1 MMHDEETWT
10 YGGGVEIDHTSLA
23 GADLHDNNSTI
34 TLCLRTM
41 IHDDEQ
47 QQQRLADVGPK
58 IFLHHS
64 RSDDAIFDGNASYS
78 YNDVWEGCCVD
89 TEGHYI
95 GECCEEESNISISR
109 SEEDT
114 STVNLFIL
122 SNDEEEGGHDDDDDD
137 AYTTITDTYRQHQD
151 ETNVISTWHGST
163 IDKNIVSW
171 HGTNENKNCNDIW
184 QLNSSSTL
192 SEVRSFENEHIPCHH
207 NDYDDNSSMS
217 SLTPTPLIHDQAHYN
232 LKKNYISS
240 NPQTNQY
247 NNISSPSNIFGVHS
261 SNNWPNDV
269 TDNNNHSLP
278 RKNNTM
284 IVDEQWHSDSATNN
298 KVLSSPPM
306 EIVLTKKS
314 TTAITLTTTATTII
328 KGVDLNVT
336 QSLSDCSSNSSD
348 SVKNY
353 LVGGIHN
360 RSYNFKKRFIWCLFA
375 IVFIGIIIAIP
386 TSIMTLPNGVLLEK
400 EEEMM
405 KPTPN
410 EYNTN
415 VTVYGVII
423 DREEED
429 GVMPDKSD
437 DIQLYSTGTDD
448 SMNMTSSPFFLNLS
462 LATSPAPI
470 ITPVRSPIVTDGDES
485 KVHNAATATAIA
497 NDETLTP
504 SLRPTW
510 LKMTPILDLP
520 VVTRDAETLTPSLRP
535 TWLKMTPILDLP
547 LVTRDSNN
555 DDDATTDETLT
566 PSLRPTWLKM
576 TPILDLPLVARD
588 SNNDDDATTDETLT
602 PSLKPTLMKIIPIL
616 DLPVTDNMPSRK
628 PTRVDGNVSISTSN
642 PTLSP
647 TQQQTTSPQST
658 FSPQS
663 ITSTPFS
670 FKPIPRESSIPST
683 IPSLLPSDEPSQLP
697 TLQVVVIDAS
707 HPTTPATKTL
717 SMPVSK
723 APTLKKTSSAPVSQ
737 APTMTNSLFSG
748 TVAPTYQETTLT
760 ALPTGLLTE
769 SHTAL
774 LTTSSTASPTGSPII
789 VPTFL
794 ETKLTASPTGS
805 PPVLTASPTKSVLI
819 PTVLPTAM

>member
-1 MMHDEETWT
+1 
-10 YGGGVEIDHTSLA
+10 
-23 GADLHDNNSTI
+23 
-34 TLCLRTM
+34 M

-47 QQQRLADVGPK
+47 QQHQRLAVVGPNV
-58 IFLHHS
+58 FLHHS
-64 RSDDAIFDGNASYS
+64 RSDDAICNASYS
-78 YNDVWEGCCVD
+78 YDDVWDGCAD
-89 TEGHYI
+89 TEGYI
-95 GECCEEESNISISR
+95 DEECCEKSNISISR

-114 STVNLFIL
+114 NTVNLFVL
-122 SNDEEEGGHDDDDDD
+122 SNDEEEGGHDVDD

-171 HGTNENKNCNDIW
+171 HGTNENKSCNDMW
-184 QLNSSSTL
+184 QLNNSSSSSL
-192 SEVRSFENEHIPCHH
+192 SEVRSFENEHIPFHH
-207 NDYDDNSSMS
+207 NDCDDNSSMS
-217 SLTPTPLIHDQAHYN
+217 SLTPAPLIHNQAHYN

-247 NNISSPSNIFGVHS
+247 NNISSPSNIFGYHS
-261 SNNWPNDV
+261 SNNWPTNDV
-269 TDNNNHSLP
+269 TDNNNHSVP
-278 RKNNTM
+278 RKKNNTM

-298 KVLSSPPM
+298 KVLSSPPV

-314 TTAITLTTTATTII
+314 TATAGATTPTTTATTII
-328 KGVDLNVT
+328 KGVDLNIT
-336 QSLSDCSSNSSD
+336 QSLSDCSNSSSSG
-348 SVKNY
+348 SVKHY
-353 LVGGIHN
+353 LDGSIHN
-360 RSYNFKKRFIWCLFA
+360 RSYNTTKKRFIWCLFA

-386 TSIMTLPNGVLLEK
+386 TSIMTRPNGVLLEEK
-400 EEEMM
+400 EEEEI
-405 KPTPN
+405 KATPN

-415 VTVYGVII
+415 VTYYGVII

-437 DIQLYSTGTDD
+437 DVQLSSSGTDEY
-448 SMNMTSSPFFLNLS
+448 MNMTSSPPFFLNLS
-462 LATSPAPI
+462 LATPPAPI
-470 ITPVRSPIVTDGDES
+470 ITPVRSPIVTDCDES
-485 KVHNAATATAIA
+485 KVQNDAAAAAAAIA

-510 LKMTPILDLP
+510 LKMIPILDMP
-520 VVTRDAETLTPSLRP
+520 VVTHDAETWTPSLRP
-535 TWLKMTPILDLP
+535 SLLKMTPILDLP
-547 LVTRDSNN
+547 V
-555 DDDATTDETLT
+555 
-566 PSLRPTWLKM
+566 
-576 TPILDLPLVARD
+576 VARD

-628 PTRVDGNVSISTSN
+628 PTRVDGNVSFISTSN
-642 PTLSP
+642 PILSP
-647 TQQQTTSPQST
+647 TQQTTAFPQST
-658 FSPQS
+658 SSPQS
-663 ITSTPFS
+663 ITSTP
-670 FKPIPRESSIPST
+670 IPRESSFPST

-697 TLQVVVIDAS
+697 TLQIVVIEAS
-707 HPTTPATKTL
+707 HPTTPATKTF

-737 APTMTNSLFSG
+737 APTMTNSLVSG
-748 TVAPTYQETTLT
+748 TVAPTYQETRLT

-789 VPTFL
+789 VPTFS
-794 ETKLTASPTGS
+794 ETASPTGS
-805 PPVLTASPTKSVLI
+805 PPVLTASPTKSALI

>member
-1 MMHDEETWT
+1 
-10 YGGGVEIDHTSLA
+10 
-23 GADLHDNNSTI
+23 
-34 TLCLRTM
+34 
-41 IHDDEQ
+41 
-47 QQQRLADVGPK
+47 
-58 IFLHHS
+58 
-64 RSDDAIFDGNASYS
+64 
-78 YNDVWEGCCVD
+78 
-89 TEGHYI
+89 
-95 GECCEEESNISISR
+95 
-109 SEEDT
+109 
-114 STVNLFIL
+114 L
-122 SNDEEEGGHDDDDDD
+122 SNDEEEGGHDDDD

-171 HGTNENKNCNDIW
+171 HGTNENKSCNDMW
-184 QLNSSSTL
+184 QLNNSSSSSL

-232 LKKNYISS
+232 LRKNYISS

-247 NNISSPSNIFGVHS
+247 NNISSPSNIFGFHS
-261 SNNWPNDV
+261 SNNWPTNDV
-269 TDNNNHSLP
+269 TDNINHSLP
-278 RKNNTM
+278 QKNNTM
-284 IVDEQWHSDSATNN
+284 IVDEQWYSDSAANN

-314 TTAITLTTTATTII
+314 IATAITPTTTATTII
-328 KGVDLNVT
+328 KRVDLNVT
-336 QSLSDCSSNSSD
+336 QSLSDCSSSSSSG
-348 SVKNY
+348 SVKHY
-353 LVGGIHN
+353 LDGIHN
-360 RSYNFKKRFIWCLFA
+360 RSYNTKKRFIWCLFA

-386 TSIMTLPNGVLLEK
+386 TSIMTRPNGVLLKEK
-400 EEEMM
+400 EEEEI

-415 VTVYGVII
+415 VTIYGVIM

-429 GVMPDKSD
+429 GVMPDKYND
-437 DIQLYSTGTDD
+437 VQLSSTGTDD
-448 SMNMTSSPFFLNLS
+448 SMNMTSSPPFFLNLS
-462 LATSPAPI
+462 LATPPAPI
-470 ITPVRSPIVTDGDES
+470 ITPVRSPIVTDGDEFE
-485 KVHNAATATAIA
+485 VHNAAAAAAAAAAIA
-497 NDETLTP
+497 NDETSTP

-510 LKMTPILDLP
+510 LKMIPILGVP
-520 VVTRDAETLTPSLRP
+520 VVTHDDAETWTPSLRP
-535 TWLKMTPILDLP
+535 TLMKMTPILDLP
-547 LVTRDSNN
+547 LVARDSNN

-576 TPILDLPLVARD
+576 TPILDLPVVARDAETLTPSLRPTWLKMTSILDLPLVARD

-628 PTRVDGNVSISTSN
+628 PTRVDGNVSIISTSN
-642 PTLSP
+642 PILSP
-647 TQQQTTSPQST
+647 TQQTTAFPQST
-658 FSPQS
+658 SSPQS

-723 APTLKKTSSAPVSQ
+723 APSLKKTSSAPVSQ
-737 APTMTNSLFSG
+737 LPTMTNSLVSG
-748 TVAPTYQETTLT
+748 TVAPTYQETMLT

-774 LTTSSTASPTGSPII
+774 LTTSSTALPTGSPII

-805 PPVLTASPTKSVLI
+805 PPVLTASPTKSALI